1 MARRGRKKKEKPTIQ
16 EEITTDGID
25 TEEREEGEEAQA
37 EDANSESLDEDFEEN
52 EVDDPESVPEI
63 ESGSKDQGAR
73 LLEIRRAI
81 EERAEQRRFKDDLDY
96 LDEEI

>member
-1 MARRGRKKKEKPTIQ
+1 MARRGRKKKEKP
-16 EEITTDGID
+16 D
-25 TEEREEGEEAQA
+25 TEPDLNEESIGGEEAEEKGLT
-37 EDANSESLDEDFEEN
+37 EDSDSESLEEDFEESDSD
-52 EVDDPESVPEI
+52 ELESVPEI
-63 ESGSKDQGAR
+63 ELGSKDQGAR